1 VNQLELQPLELLD
14 LSACATVSDIVA
26 AMSRCSFGA
35 RMLGETAATLTAWI
49 AAGRAPLCI
58 YDGRSDTPLGQLL
71 QAMIRRKWL
80 LGLMTPGEYART
92 IAPGGRLLVVGAFSE
107 RDEQA
112 LFERP
117 EQAIYINP
125 YDLAKPGQ
133 VRDGWYPDAVFSD
146 PRFVMPVLNRVLE
159 DRLGSGRPGKISDLI
174 ANLAPYGGLA
184 AEVAAGARTFKAMV
198 EDKDCFVFFTM
209 SGAMTIAKMG
219 LVVCDMIDHGMVQAL
234 ASTGALMAH
243 GLVESVGLKHYKYDP
258 AKGDAELAR
267 ARLNRVTDTLEPET
281 NLDHIEGVLDDLLN
295 GLEAGRPFS
304 PVILNRLVG
313 EHLAAKYPNDRGIL
327 KSAFLK
333 NVPVM
338 VPAFVDSEIGNDV
351 HVHNRKRER
360 DGRPQLVMDM
370 ELDTRLL
377 VDLATTGKRAGIFT
391 VGGGV
396 PRNNVQNVAPLVE
409 IMNERM
415 GWSLPDCKF
424 RYGCRICPDRMHYG
438 HLSGCTYS
446 EGMSWRKFDPAGMF
460 AEVHADATQVW
471 PFYVKYV
478 LE

>member
-1 VNQLELQPLELLD
+1 MKQLKLEPLELLD
-14 LSACATVSDIVA
+14 LSKCSSVSDIVG

-35 RMLGETAATLTAWI
+35 RMLGEVAATLTEWI
-49 AAGRAPLCI
+49 ASGRPPLCI
-58 YDGRSDTPLGQLL
+58 YDGKSDTPLGQLL
-71 QAMIRRKWL
+71 QSMIRRKWL
-80 LGLMTPGEYART
+80 LGMMTPGEYART
-92 IAPGGRLLVVGAFSE
+92 IAPGGRLLVVGGFSE

-117 EQAIYINP
+117 EDAIYINA

-133 VRDGWYPDAVFSD
+133 VRDGWYPGAVFSD

-159 DRLGSGRPGKISDLI
+159 DRLGGGKLSKVAGLISDLEQ
-174 ANLAPYGGLA
+174 YGGLA
-184 AEVAAGARTFKAMV
+184 AEVAQGAKTFKAMV

-219 LVVCDMIDHGMVQAL
+219 LVICDMIDHGMVQAL

-258 AKGDAELAR
+258 SKGDAELAA
-267 ARLNRVTDTLEPET
+267 ARLNRVTDTLEPES

-295 GLEAGRPFS
+295 GFEAGQPFS
-304 PVILNRLVG
+304 PVILNRMIG
-313 EHLAAKYPNDRGIL
+313 EDLARKHPNDRGIL
-327 KSAFLK
+327 KSAFQK

-360 DGRPQLVMDM
+360 DGRRQLVMDM

-377 VDLATTGKRAGIFT
+377 VDLATTHKRAGIFT
-391 VGGGV
+391 IGGGV

-415 GWSLPDCKF
+415 GWSMPDCKF

-446 EGMSWRKFDPAGMF
+446 EGMSWRKFDTAGMF

>member
-1 VNQLELQPLELLD
+1 MKELELLD
-14 LSACATVSDIVA
+14 LAKCATVSEIVD

-35 RMLGETAATLTAWI
+35 RMLGETAATLSMSI
-49 AAGRAPLCI
+49 AGGNAPLCI

-71 QAMIRRKWL
+71 QSMIRKKWL
-80 LGLMTPGEYART
+80 IGMLTPREYEAA
-92 IAPGGRLLVVGAFSE
+92 IAPGGKVLVVGPFSE
-107 RDEQA
+107 RHESA

-117 EQAIYINP
+117 ERAIYINGS
-125 YDLAKPGQ
+125 DQAKPGQ
-133 VRDGWYPDAVFSD
+133 VRDGWYPDAVFAD

-159 DRLGSGRPGKISDLI
+159 ERLGKGRVKVAQLIDDL
-174 ANLAPYGGLA
+174 AGYGGAA
-184 AEVAAGARTFKAMV
+184 AEAAAGAKTFQAMV
-198 EDKDCFVFFTM
+198 ADPDCFTFFTV

-219 LVVCDMIDHGMVQAL
+219 LLICDMIDHGMIQAM

-258 AKGDAELAR
+258 AQGDAELAA
-267 ARLNRVTDTLEPET
+267 ARLNRVTDTLEPES
-281 NLDHIEGVLDDLLN
+281 NLDHIEGMLDAI
-295 GLEAGRPFS
+295 LEPLQATQPLS
-304 PVILNRLVG
+304 PVILNRMIG
-313 EHLAAKYPNDRGIL
+313 EHLNQNHPNDRGIL

-333 NVPVM
+333 DVPVM
-338 VPAFVDSEIGNDV
+338 VPAFVDSEIGNDM

-360 DGRPQLVMDM
+360 DGRPQLSMDM
-370 ELDTRLL
+370 ELDTRTL
-377 VDLATTGKRAGIFT
+377 VTLATELGGRKRAGIFT

-396 PRNNVQNVAPLVE
+396 PRNNVQNTAPLVE

-415 GWSLPDCKF
+415 EWSLPDCKF

-446 EGMSWRKFDPAGMF
+446 EGMSWRKFDTEGMF
-460 AEVHADATQVW
+460 AEVFADATQVW

-478 LE
+478 LENS

>member
-1 VNQLELQPLELLD
+1 MKELELLD
-14 LSACATVSDIVA
+14 LAKCSTVSDIVE

-35 RMLGETAATLTAWI
+35 RMLGETAATLTTWI
-49 AAGRAPLCI
+49 ASGNAPLCI

-80 LGLMTPGEYART
+80 IGMLTPREYENT
-92 IAPGGRLLVVGAFSE
+92 IAPGGKLLVVGAFSE
-107 RDEQA
+107 RHEAA

-117 EQAIYINP
+117 EQAIYINAQ
-125 YDLAKPGQ
+125 DLARPGQ

-146 PRFVMPVLNRVLE
+146 PRFVMPVLNHVLE
-159 DRLGSGRPGKISDLI
+159 ERLGSKRVKVAQLMHDL
-174 ANLAPYGGLA
+174 AAYGGLA
-184 AEVAAGARTFKAMV
+184 SEVAAGAKTFAAMV
-198 EDKDCFVFFTM
+198 ADPECFVFFTV

-219 LVVCDMIDHGMVQAL
+219 LLICDMIDHGMIHAM

-258 AKGDAELAR
+258 AISDEALAAE
-267 ARLNRVTDTLEPET
+267 RLNRVTDTLEPET
-281 NLDHIEGVLDDLLN
+281 NLDHIEGVLDAILKS
-295 GLEAGRPFS
+295 LEPGAPFS

-313 EHLAAKYPNDRGIL
+313 EHLNAKHPNDRGIL

-351 HVHNRKRER
+351 HVHNRKRQR
-360 DGRPQLVMDM
+360 DGRGQLVMDM

-377 VDLATTGKRAGIFT
+377 VDLATGKQGLQRAGIFT

-409 IMNERM
+409 IMNERL
-415 GWSLPDCKF
+415 GTNLPDCKF
-424 RYGCRICPDRMHYG
+424 RYGCRICPDRMYYG

-446 EGMSWRKFDPAGMF
+446 EGMSWRKMDPHGMF

-471 PFYVKYV
+471 PFYVKYA
-478 LE
+478 LEST